1 MLTYADVCAQVACR
15 PHGIYFC
22 SMCGLDVASPA
33 VSAGERGGVS
43 RSGGGGVRSQHA
55 QQQHVQQQHPHS
67 PMDGWTSVSSD
78 YTRAS
83 TCNPHA
89 SNYSSSSSS
98 SRAYGAGSG
107 SSTCGAGRLRL
118 DKAAA
123 ARFVAHGIGY
133 SGPMP
138 KASGTMHA
146 PASGA
151 RALASEAAAQSS
163 WSRAMSLSKG
173 AARDRRLESGGLHAP
188 GPQCTSFTSTKV
200 PILTQISPARKRGA
214 ASQGER
220 RPTVCGRAGSVEHV
234 C

>member
-1 MLTYADVCAQVACR
+1 
-15 PHGIYFC
+15 
-22 SMCGLDVASPA
+22 
-33 VSAGERGGVS
+33 
-43 RSGGGGVRSQHA
+43 
-55 QQQHVQQQHPHS
+55 
-67 PMDGWTSVSSD
+67 MDGWTSVASD
-78 YTRAS
+78 YTSAS
-83 TCNPHA
+83 TCTPHA

-98 SRAYGAGSG
+98 SSAYGAGSS
-107 SSTCGAGRLRL
+107 SSTYGAGRLRL

-138 KASGTMHA
+138 KASGAMHA
-146 PASGA
+146 PASAA

-173 AARDRRLESGGLHAP
+173 AARDRRLESGGGQAP
-188 GPQCTSFTSTKV
+188 GPQCTCFTGTTV

-214 ASQGER
+214 PSHDKR
-220 RPTVCGRAGSVEHV
+220 RPTVCGRAGNVEHV

>member
-43 RSGGGGVRSQHA
+43 RSGGGGVLSQHA
-55 QQQHVQQQHPHS
+55 QQQHVQQQHPHI
-67 PMDGWTSVSSD
+67 PMDGWTPD
-78 YTRAS
+78 YTSAS
-83 TCNPHA
+83 TCTPHA

-98 SRAYGAGSG
+98 SSAY
-107 SSTCGAGRLRL
+107 GAGRLRL

-138 KASGTMHA
+138 KASGAMHA
-146 PASGA
+146 PASAA

-173 AARDRRLESGGLHAP
+173 AARDRRLESGGLQAP
-188 GPQCTSFTSTKV
+188 GPQCTCFTGTKG

-214 ASQGER
+214 PLQGKR
-220 RPTVCGRAGSVEHV
+220 RPTERGRAGSVEHV